1 MKQYA
6 LLFACLFFLCVGS
19 KAQEQPTRWTLRA
32 CLDYALEH
40 NIQVKKSKVSHLS
53 GIEDTK
59 QAKAQL
65 FPSLSASVTQGF
77 VNYPSSDA
85 ATNNSYSGNYALN
98 AKWTLFDGGQRV
110 QAIKQQ
116 EIQNTVDELGIEQNE
131 DDIQISL
138 IQTYMQVL
146 YAMESVRINQNTVE
160 VSTAQRDRAV
170 ELLRAGS
177 ISKVDLAQLESQ
189 LSTDKYQLVVAQ
201 TNLDNYKLQLKQ
213 LLELDITEEIE
224 LVMPELTEK
233 DILTP
238 LPSKQ
243 TIYNTSL
250 AVMPQ
255 IKSSEL
261 AVDIAELE
269 KKKAKGAFL
278 PSLSMNAGLGTG
290 HLSGTDYAFGSQV
303 WNSFNESV
311 GLTISIP
318 IFSNRQYKTAYN
330 KAKYAITTS
339 QLELLNTQKQLLQTV
354 EGIYL
359 DATSSQTQYTS
370 ATERLSYVKES
381 YNLIEKRPR
390 MMTPE
395 ERKKMYEE
403 YMKKLKDSKKK
414 GNDAGNYE
422 TSAPHMQNFIDCV
435 RSRENPIAPVE
446 VGCSTNTL
454 CCLQNIARELGR
466 PFKWNPAT
474 LSFGNDKEAAS
485 HRLYWYQ
492 YRNPY
497 SLPYFCK

>member
-116 EIQNTVDELGIEQNE
+116 EI
-131 DDIQISL
+131 
-138 IQTYMQVL
+138 L

-381 YNLIEKRPR
+381 YNLIDEQFSLG
-390 MMTPE
+390 
-395 ERKKMYEE
+395 
-403 YMKKLKDSKKK
+403 MK
-414 GNDAGNYE
+414 
-422 TSAPHMQNFIDCV
+422 
-435 RSRENPIAPVE
+435 
-446 VGCSTNTL
+446 NTL
-454 CCLQNIARELGR
+454 ELLTEKNNYLTAQQEQLQAKYMALMSVQLLNV
-466 PFKWNPAT
+466 
-474 LSFGNDKEAAS
+474 
-485 HRLYWYQ
+485 YQ
-492 YRNPY
+492 KKPVAENY
-497 SLPYFCK
+497 